1 MKIMKVPKEFTVAK
15 PVMEQLETAGFEA
28 YFVGGSVRDLLL
40 NKPIHDVDIA
50 TSAYPEEVKGI
61 FPRTVDV
68 GIEHGTVLVL
78 HEEDQYEITT
88 FRTESTYQ
96 DYRRPDEVTFVR
108 SLEEDLKRRDFTIN
122 ALAMSQTGEI
132 VDLFSG
138 MKDLES
144 KLIRAVG
151 EASERFNEDALRMM
165 RAVRFASQLGF
176 TIEEETLKAI
186 ELNKALLSKISIERV
201 QIEWVKLLLGHDRKL
216 GLVSFIDTGCYEFCP
231 GFADKKEKL
240 QLLCDTASVPFLN
253 EAQAWMLTLCFLEI
267 NPGEV
272 KRFLKKWKLSNNLM
286 KRITLILAALNWRL
300 ENDWTNEW
308 LFNVGK
314 ENASLVEHSMIY
326 FNRPLDVLETEKR
339 YDQLVIKTKQD
350 LAVDGQMLISATGK
364 SAGPWLGE
372 MLNDIQL
379 KVLNGDLSNNEADL
393 LAYAS
398 KEC

>member
-1 MKIMKVPKEFTVAK
+1 MKIKKVPQEFTVAK
-15 PVMEQLETAGFEA
+15 PVMEQLESAGFEA

-61 FPRTVDV
+61 FSRTVDV

-122 ALAMSQTGEI
+122 ALAMSQNGEI

-138 MKDLES
+138 MKDLDS

-176 TIEEETLKAI
+176 TIEQETLKAI

-216 GLVSFIDTGCYEFCP
+216 GLVSFIDTGCFEYCP
-231 GFADKKEKL
+231 GFSDKKE
-240 QLLCDTASVPFLN
+240 QLRILCDSPAAPFVN
-253 EAQAWMLTLCFLEI
+253 EAQAWALTLCFLEI
-267 NPGEV
+267 SPEDA
-272 KRFLKKWKLSNNLM
+272 KSFLKKWKLSNNLM
-286 KRITLILAALNWRL
+286 KRVALVLSALNWRR
-300 ENDWTNEW
+300 ENNWTNEW

-314 ENASLVEHSMIY
+314 ENASLVEQSMVY
-326 FNRPLDVLETEKR
+326 FDRPFNVSDTENC
-339 YDQLVIKTKQD
+339 YDKLAIKTKQD
-350 LAVDGQMLISATGK
+350 LAVDGQMLIRATGQ

-372 MLNDIQL
+372 MLNELQL
-379 KVLNGDLSNNEADL
+379 KVLNGELSNNSDDL
-393 LAYAS
+393 IAYAS
-398 KEC
+398 KGY

>member
-1 MKIMKVPKEFTVAK
+1 MKIKNVPKEFTEAK

-40 NKPIHDVDIA
+40 NKAIHDVDIA
-50 TSAYPEEVKGI
+50 TSAYPEEVKAI

-122 ALAMSQTGEI
+122 ALAMSQDGVI

-138 MKDLES
+138 MDDLDR

-176 TIEEETLKAI
+176 SIEDETLNAI
-186 ELNKALLSKISIERV
+186 HLNKALLSKISIERV
-201 QIEWVKLLLGHDRKL
+201 QIEWIKLLLGHDRKL
-216 GLVSFIDTGCYEFCP
+216 GLVSFIDTGCYEYCP

-240 QLLCDTASVPFLN
+240 QALCDTSSTPFVD
-253 EAQAWMLTLCFLEI
+253 EAQAWALTLCFLEI
-267 NPGEV
+267 NPNDA

-286 KRITLILAALNWRL
+286 KRITLILSALNWRQ
-300 ENDWTNEW
+300 ENEWTNEW

-314 ENASLVEHSMIY
+314 ENASLIEQSMVY
-326 FNRPLDVLETEKR
+326 FDRPFDVLETEKR

-350 LAVDGQMLISATGK
+350 LAVDGQLLIQATGK

-372 MLNDIQL
+372 MLNNLQL
-379 KVLNGDLSNNEADL
+379 KVLDGELSNDQAEL
-393 LAYAS
+393 LSYA
-398 KEC
+398 KK